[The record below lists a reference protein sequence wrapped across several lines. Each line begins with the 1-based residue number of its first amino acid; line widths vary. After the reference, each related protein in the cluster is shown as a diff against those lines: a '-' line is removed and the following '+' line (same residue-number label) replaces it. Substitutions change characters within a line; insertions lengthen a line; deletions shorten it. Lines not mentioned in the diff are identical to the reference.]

1 MAAIRCRVLLCCVAS
16 TRRKYPVFG
25 AGYFVDGFNKD
36 RADRRD
42 PGDNEDDPHLRRCPG
57 VQGGQLK
64 VISELVVRWLSS
76 LVLIAVKTAALHG
89 ISLKYIIE
97 ASDLTRLQ
105 SLSFC

>member
-1 MAAIRCRVLLCCVAS
+1 
-16 TRRKYPVFG
+16 
-25 AGYFVDGFNKD
+25 
-36 RADRRD
+36 
-42 PGDNEDDPHLRRCPG
+42 
-57 VQGGQLK
+57 LK